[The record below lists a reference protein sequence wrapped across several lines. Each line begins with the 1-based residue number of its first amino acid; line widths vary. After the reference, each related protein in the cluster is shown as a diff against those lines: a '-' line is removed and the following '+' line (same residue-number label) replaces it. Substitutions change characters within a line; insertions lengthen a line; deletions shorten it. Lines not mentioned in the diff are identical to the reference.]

1 MAITPFLNGTN
12 FDPDTRRV
20 VGIAFEMTCV
30 ALGLVDRG
38 DLANG
43 LVAQQIIELAQRGER
58 DPNRLCETA
67 LEILRK

>member
-30 ALGLVDRG
+30 ALGLIDRG
-38 DLANG
+38 DLANS
-43 LVAQQIIELAQRGER
+43 LVAQQIIELAQSGER
-58 DPNRLCETA
+58 DPNRLCERA
-67 LEILRK
+67 LEVLHK

>member
-1 MAITPFLNGTN
+1 MSITPFLNGTN

-38 DLANG
+38 DLANN
-43 LVAQQIIELAQRGER
+43 LVAQQIIELAQGGER
-58 DPNRLCETA
+58 DPNTICETT
-67 LEILRK
+67 LQILRK